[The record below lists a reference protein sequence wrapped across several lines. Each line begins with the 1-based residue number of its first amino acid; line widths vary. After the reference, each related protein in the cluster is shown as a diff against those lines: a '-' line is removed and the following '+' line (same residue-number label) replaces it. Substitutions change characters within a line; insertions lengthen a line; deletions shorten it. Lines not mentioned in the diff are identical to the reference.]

1 MCRERSLRTRA
12 RETRRVLAPETRY
25 ARSGDVH
32 IAYQVFGT
40 GPPDLVLAV
49 GALWNIEH
57 QWTQPRAV
65 KVLQRLASFSRV
77 IVFDKRG
84 TGLSDRVPE
93 SELPTL
99 ERRMDDVR
107 AVMDA
112 LECERAVLFGEDEG
126 CAMCSLFAATYPER
140 TSALVLFGSFAR
152 RLQAPDYPWG
162 IPRELAEQLV
172 EQLKSDWGKP
182 LGLRIGAPS
191 LAHDEGV
198 RRWWAGMLRASASP
212 SSAGAMFHMS
222 IDTDIRG
229 VLDSVHVPTLVLH
242 EVGDLPAPVQGG
254 RYVAERIAGAR
265 FVELPG
271 DTHLFFLADRDE
283 LLDEVQEFLTGVRWR
298 PRRDQVLA
306 TIVFTDIVQST
317 ERAVE
322 VGEERW
328 ADVLEQHHAVVRS
341 QLDRFNGREIDTAGD
356 GFFASFDGPARAVRC
371 ACSIRDQV
379 RRLGIEIR
387 AGVHTGECRVIDQK
401 LGGLAVHIGARV
413 AHLAGAGEVLTSG
426 AVKDLVAGSGLSFS
440 DRGTHRLKGIPEPW
454 QLFAVV

>member
-1 MCRERSLRTRA
+1 V
-12 RETRRVLAPETRY
+12 RVLAPETSY

-32 IAYQVFGT
+32 IAYQAFGA

-57 QWTQPRAV
+57 QWTQPRVV
-65 KVLQRLASFSRV
+65 KVLARLASFSRV

-84 TGLSDRVPE
+84 TGLSDRVPA

-99 ERRMDDVR
+99 EDRMDDVR

-112 LECERAVLFGEDEG
+112 VGCEQAVLFGEDEG
-126 CAMCSLFAATYPER
+126 CSMCTLFAATYPER

-162 IPRELAEQLV
+162 IPSEFAEQLV
-172 EQLKSDWGKP
+172 DQLKAGWGKP

-191 LAHDEGV
+191 LAEDEGV
-198 RRWWAGMLRASASP
+198 RKWWAGMLRASASP
-212 SSAGAMFHMS
+212 SSAAAMLHMS
-222 IDTDIRG
+222 INTDIRD
-229 VLDSVHVPTLVLH
+229 VLDTIHVPTLVLH

-254 RYVAERIAGAR
+254 RYVAEHIPGAR

-298 PRRDQVLA
+298 PKRDRVLA
-306 TIVFTDIVQST
+306 TIVFTDVVQST
-317 ERAVE
+317 EHAVE

-328 ADVLEQHHAVVRS
+328 ADLLEQHHAVVRR
-341 QLDRFNGREIDTAGD
+341 QLDRFKGREIDTAGD
-356 GFFASFDGPARAVRC
+356 GFFASFDGPARAVHC
-371 ACSIRDQV
+371 ACAIRDEV
-379 RRLGIEIR
+379 RRLGIDIR
-387 AGVHTGECRVIDQK
+387 AGVHTGECQVIDQK

-413 AHLAGAGEVLTSG
+413 AHMAGAGEVLTSG
-426 AVKDLVAGSGLSFS
+426 VVKDLVAGSGLAFI
-440 DRGTHRLKGIPEPW
+440 DRGPHTLKGIPDPW
-454 QLFAVV
+454 RLFAVA

>member
-1 MCRERSLRTRA
+1 ML
-12 RETRRVLAPETRY
+12 VPETRY
-25 ARSGDVH
+25 AQSGDVH
-32 IAYQVFGT
+32 VAYQAFGT

-65 KVLQRLASFSRV
+65 RVLERLASFSRV

-99 ERRMDDVR
+99 EQRMDDVR

-112 LECERAVLFGEDEG
+112 TGCDRAVLFGEDEG
-126 CAMCSLFAATYPER
+126 CAMCTLFAATYPER
-140 TSALVLFGSFAR
+140 ASALVLFGSFAR

-162 IPRELAEQLV
+162 ISRELADELV
-172 EQLKSDWGKP
+172 DQIKSGWGRP
-182 LGLRIGAPS
+182 LGLRIGAPQ
-191 LAHDEGV
+191 LGDDEGV

-212 SSAGAMFHMS
+212 SSAAAMMRMS
-222 IDTDIRG
+222 IDTDIRS
-229 VLDSVHVPTLVLH
+229 VLGSVHVPTLVVH

-254 RYVAERIAGAR
+254 RYIAENIPGAR
-265 FVELPG
+265 FIELPG

-283 LLDEVQEFLTGVRWR
+283 LIDEVQEFLTGVRWR
-298 PRRDQVLA
+298 PRRDRVLA
-306 TIVFTDIVQST
+306 TVVFTDVVQST

-322 VGEERW
+322 VGDERW
-328 ADVLEQHHAVVRS
+328 AALLEQHHAVVRG
-341 QLDRFNGREIDTAGD
+341 QLDRYSGHEIDTAGD

-371 ACSIRDQV
+371 ACAIRDEV
-379 RRLGIEIR
+379 SRLGIDIR
-387 AGVHTGECRVIDQK
+387 AGVHTGECQIIDQK

-413 AHLAGAGEVLTSG
+413 AHLAGAGEVLTSS
-426 AVKDLVAGSGLSFS
+426 AVKDLVAGSGLSFA
-440 DRGTHRLKGIPEPW
+440 DRGTHRLKGIPEEW
-454 QLFAVV
+454 RLYAVA